1 MPPQTSAQKAA
12 IANFVAITGASDRTA
27 SRPEDGRIDACL
39 RPGLVAPT
47 CAVEWD
53 ELVIAVSTPKIAHGF
68 CGLRLGAPSAPP
80 LTNGGGSG
88 AAAGAGNRDT
98 QLNQLFDN
106 LRNEQED
113 AKNTL
118 GADSAM
124 SYLQSIGVGLEDASL
139 FLAVELLQAPSIGEI
154 PRAGFVSGWKDV
166 GVEAKQEAQAAHL
179 KYLAGLMTKERDLFR
194 KVYRYAFVAG
204 KEGDQRALSLEM
216 ALLYWDTLFKK
227 PGQSWIGSTTRINW
241 LNEWKTFLEENWKR
255 SVNRDMW
262 NQTLEFAFKSIDDES
277 LDFWSEDGAWPGVID
292 EFVAWYKRKSEMEV
306 DA

>member
-12 IANFVAITGASDRTA
+12 VANFVAITGASDRTA
-27 SRPEDGRIDACL
+27 SKYLKNAAYKLNEAVDAFFQ
-39 RPGLVAPT
+39 A
-47 CAVEWD
+47 
-53 ELVIAVSTPKIAHGF
+53 
-68 CGLRLGAPSAPP
+68 
-80 LTNGGGSG
+80 NGGSG
-88 AAAGAGNRDT
+88 SAGGAASRDA
-98 QLNQLFDN
+98 QLDRLFDS
-106 LRNEQED
+106 LRNERED
-113 AKNTL
+113 SPDSL

-154 PRAGFVSGWKDV
+154 PRAGFVNGWREACI
-166 GVEAKQEAQAAHL
+166 EAKAEAQAAHL

-227 PGQSWIGSTTRINW
+227 PGQSWIGSSRKIDW
-241 LNEWKTFLEENWKR
+241 LNEWKSFLQETWKR

-262 NQTLEFAFKSIDDES
+262 NQTLEFAFKSIDDDS
-277 LDFWSEDGAWPGVID
+277 LSFWSEDGAWPGVID
-292 EFVAWYKRKSEMEV
+292 DFVAWYKRKSSEMEV

>member
-27 SRPEDGRIDACL
+27 SRYLKNSSYKLNEAVDAY
-39 RPGLVAPT
+39 
-47 CAVEWD
+47 
-53 ELVIAVSTPKIAHGF
+53 F
-68 CGLRLGAPSAPP
+68 Q
-80 LTNGGGSG
+80 TNGGGSG
-88 AAAGAGNRDT
+88 AAAGAGNRDA
-98 QLNQLFDN
+98 QLNQLFDS

-113 AKNTL
+113 GKDSL

-154 PRAGFVSGWKDV
+154 PRTGFVSGWKDA
-166 GVEAKQEAQAAHL
+166 GVEVKPEAQAAHL

-204 KEGDQRALSLEM
+204 KESDQRALSLEM

-227 PGQSWIGSTTRINW
+227 PGQSWTGSSTRINW

-277 LDFWSEDGAWPGVID
+277 LGFWSEDGAWPGVID